1 MAQGQQGEDLKVIAS
16 LLDTHYWLWLQTGH
30 AGRLSS
36 QARNELLTLQ
46 RNSLLYLSAVSV
58 WEVARLVADGD
69 MDIGMSIDRFLQ
81 EATVDGGLQLLPL
94 TTQILIE
101 STRLPGN
108 IHRDPSDRILV
119 ATAREHGLTL
129 LTRDRDLLAYGR
141 KGHLSVLKL

>member
-1 MAQGQQGEDLKVIAS
+1 VIAS

-30 AGRLSS
+30 AGQLSRH
-36 QARNELLTLQ
+36 ARTDLLALQ
-46 RNSLLYLSAVSV
+46 RNSLLYLSSVSV

-69 MDIGMSIDRFLQ
+69 MEIGMSIDRFVH
-81 EATVDGGLQLLPL
+81 EATIDGGLQLLPI

-129 LTRDRDLLAYGR
+129 LTRDRDLLRYGR
-141 KGHLSVLKL
+141 KGHLNVLKL